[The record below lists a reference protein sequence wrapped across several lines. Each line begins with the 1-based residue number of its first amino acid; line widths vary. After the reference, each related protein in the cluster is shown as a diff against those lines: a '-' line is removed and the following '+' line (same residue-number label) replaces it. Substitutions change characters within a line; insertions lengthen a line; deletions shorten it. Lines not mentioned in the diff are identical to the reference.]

1 MKIIGLIVWI
11 LICFIPAIIGS
22 QFGPGEWYQTL
33 TKPEW
38 NPPNWIFGPVW
49 TLLYLLMGISVWI
62 IWKDYGLKTAAI
74 PIGFFVAQLIL
85 NALWSWFFFGLENV
99 GLAFI
104 DIVVLWTFILIT
116 LIMFWKLNTWSG
128 VLLVPYIAWVSFA
141 TVLNYNIWQL
151 NK

>member
-1 MKIIGLIVWI
+1 MKIIGLVVWI

-22 QFGPGEWYQTL
+22 QFGPGDWYQTL

-38 NPPNWIFGPVW
+38 NPPNWIFGSVW
-49 TLLYLLMGISVWI
+49 TLLYISMGISVWI
-62 IWKDYGLKTAAI
+62 IWKNYGLKTAAI
-74 PIGFFVAQLIL
+74 PITFFIAQLIL

-104 DIVVLWTFILIT
+104 DIVALWTLIFIT
-116 LIMFWKLNTWSG
+116 LILFWKLNTWSG
-128 VLLVPYIAWVSFA
+128 VLLLPYIAWVSFA

>member
-1 MKIIGLIVWI
+1 MKVFGLIIWI
-11 LICFIPAIIGS
+11 IICFVPAVIGS
-22 QFGPGEWYQTL
+22 QFGPGDWYQSL
-33 TKPEW
+33 AKPNW

-49 TLLYLLMGISVWI
+49 TLLYLFMGISVWI
-62 IWKDYGLKTAAI
+62 IWKDYGLRTAAI
-74 PIGFFVAQLIL
+74 PIGFFIAQLIL

-104 DIVVLWTFILIT
+104 DIIALWTLILIT
-116 LIMFWKLNTWSG
+116 MIMFWKLNTWSG

>member
-1 MKIIGLIVWI
+1 MKIIGLVVWI

-62 IWKDYGLKTAAI
+62 IWKNYGLKTAAV
-74 PIGFFVAQLIL
+74 PLTFFIAQLVL

-104 DIVVLWTFILIT
+104 DIVALWTLILIT
-116 LIMFWKLNTWSG
+116 LILFWKLNTLSG
-128 VLLVPYIAWVSFA
+128 VLLLPYIAWVSFA

>member
-1 MKIIGLIVWI
+1 MKIIGLVVWI
-11 LICFIPAIIGS
+11 LICFIPAIIGA
-22 QFGPGEWYQTL
+22 QFGPGEWYQDL
-33 TKPEW
+33 AKPQW

-49 TLLYLLMGISVWI
+49 TLLYILMGISVWI

-74 PIGFFVAQLIL
+74 PIGFFIFQLVL

-99 GLAFI
+99 GLAFV
-104 DIVVLWTFILIT
+104 DILALWTFILIT
-116 LIMFWKLNTWSG
+116 LILFWKLNTWSG
-128 VLLVPYIAWVSFA
+128 VMLVPYIAWVSFA

>member
-1 MKIIGLIVWI
+1 MKIIGLVVWI

-22 QFGPGEWYQTL
+22 QFGPGDWYQTL

-49 TLLYLLMGISVWI
+49 TLLYISMGISVWI
-62 IWKDYGLKTAAI
+62 IWKNYGLKTAAI
-74 PIGFFVAQLIL
+74 PITFFIAQLIL

-104 DIVVLWTFILIT
+104 DIVALWTLIFIT
-116 LIMFWKLNTWSG
+116 LILFWKLNTWSG
-128 VLLVPYIAWVSFA
+128 VLLLPYIAWVSFA

>member
-1 MKIIGLIVWI
+1 MKIIGLIIWI
-11 LICFIPAIIGS
+11 IICFVPAIIGS

-33 TKPEW
+33 TKPDW

-49 TLLYLLMGISVWI
+49 TLLYLLMGISVWL

-74 PIGFFVAQLIL
+74 PIGFFIAQLIL

-99 GLAFI
+99 GLAFV
-104 DIVVLWTFILIT
+104 DIIALWTFILIT
-116 LIMFWKLNTWSG
+116 MIMFWKLNTWSG
-128 VLLVPYIAWVSFA
+128 ALLVPYIAWVSFA